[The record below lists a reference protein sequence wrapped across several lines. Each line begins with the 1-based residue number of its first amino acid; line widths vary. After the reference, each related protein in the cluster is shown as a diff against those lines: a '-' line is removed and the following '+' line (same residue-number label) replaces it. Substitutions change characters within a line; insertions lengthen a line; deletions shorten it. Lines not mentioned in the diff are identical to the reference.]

1 METFVT
7 IIHALTALL
16 IILAVLLQGG
26 NQGGMGAAFGG
37 GNSSSTFGAAGST
50 SFLGK
55 ITYVTAAVFMI
66 TSIWLTILQGSG
78 YDIGLSEK
86 LQQDPQNSTPLG
98 EPATTTLP
106 QESAPTPSE
115 AGDTPTDQGT
125 AAPTNQGNQPAAPT
139 PKQENS
145 AEGSP

>member
-86 LQQDPQNSTPLG
+86 LQQQDAQNSTPLG

-115 AGDTPTDQGT
+115 AGNTHADQGT
-125 AAPTNQGNQPAAPT
+125 AAPT

>member
-1 METFVT
+1 METFITV
-7 IIHALTALL
+7 IHMITALL

-55 ITYVTAAVFMI
+55 LTYLCAAVFMV

-78 YDIGLSEK
+78 YDIGLTEDIEK
-86 LQQDPQNSTPLG
+86 LS
-98 EPATTTLP
+98 
-106 QESAPTPSE
+106 QEESPTPTTKNTNTPPSK
-115 AGDTPTDQGT
+115 DT
-125 AAPTNQGNQPAAPT
+125 TNTEKNTTPPVPMPPAKT
-139 PKQENS
+139 Q
-145 AEGSP
+145 